1 MIVKLDRGEAF
12 HPELGQPVMRLQPRD
27 MPGNIGLQ
35 SGDQLGDLRVGAAG
49 KGDTLPQ
56 KIYPGLVG
64 PAIVEVDL
72 GVGLPVA
79 DPGKTN
85 PALISALAVA
95 VCNLIKLPMSLAL
108 TRAAT
113 GVASVSTSLTPTT
126 RI

>member
-1 MIVKLDRGEAF
+1 
-12 HPELGQPVMRLQPRD
+12 MRLQPRD